1 MGIWVYLGKVIKY
14 HYEDPVDMQV
24 VDVEKCFDGLWVEE
38 CINDIYDAGL
48 DNDKLNLLYLE
59 NQNAKIS
66 VKTQDKKSERIDV
79 KNIIMQGTVW
89 GSMLCT
95 ASMDKLGQ
103 LVYGNKDL
111 IYKYKG
117 VVETPTL
124 GMVDDVLS
132 VQKCSNDAV
141 KMNATVNAFIE
152 GKKLKLSIKKCHRI
166 HIGNKKTKEE
176 PKCKELKVHDHK
188 MKESKEEKYLG
199 DLINT
204 SGTIRK
210 TIEERKNKGYGIVS
224 EILAILEE
232 IPLGRYKHEIGLRL
246 RQAMLLNGILYN
258 SESWHAVTETEL
270 RMLDMVDK
278 HLLRPLVEGYSKTPL
293 K

>member
-1 MGIWVYLGKVIKY
+1 
-14 HYEDPVDMQV
+14 
-24 VDVEKCFDGLWVEE
+24 
-38 CINDIYDAGL
+38 
-48 DNDKLNLLYLE
+48 
-59 NQNAKIS
+59 
-66 VKTQDKKSERIDV
+66 
-79 KNIIMQGTVW
+79 MQGTVW

-166 HIGNKKTKEE
+166 HIGKKKTKEE

-270 RMLDMVDK
+270 RMLERVDE
-278 HLLRPLVEGYSKTPL
+278 HLLRALVKGHSKTPL
-293 K
+293 EFLFREAGATPIR